1 MEKEGQ
7 DLARWTDIVENQ
19 IYTTNNVRLEDIENA
34 FAHITEQADKGL
46 YGICNYYMAYYNLR
60 HGKPDEC
67 LDYLREGIR
76 CMVGTPQ
83 ERNVSRCYNMLGVIA
98 HGQNNLLMAAEQYN
112 KALTYAARYKDHFL
126 RNIVISNMAD
136 MYYRMGAYEK
146 AFQCFKESMVEYDR
160 SGDDTATGMRNYM
173 MLLSNYGYC
182 LTLSGRVQEARKV
195 ARQLE
200 DLHNEKY
207 GDQFPGLYAYTFFA
221 LLCHKLNQDED
232 ACDSLERAVQ
242 DVTDKREIAGDF
254 DGVLNLLELLV
265 VMEKYDYLEAVL
277 DSVEPLAEE
286 ENNNGLMLQLLVYR
300 IKYCGSKL
308 SEEQYME
315 CAKRF
320 FHINEVHGNSETS
333 LVIHMME
340 MSRRLWSI
348 EEEQRELEQENTR
361 LLYQVDHDELSGL
374 YNKRYLNQY
383 LEDVFDRAV
392 QEELALSVIFVDI
405 DYFKQLN
412 DHYGHQKGDECIQAV
427 AEVLK
432 ENMAD
437 DFAARYGGDEF
448 VAVALGRTE
457 QYIRD
462 VADRIVEGVRR
473 KQISN
478 VDSAI
483 ADILTVTAGII
494 HAVPQES
501 DRVWDFMAAADDTLY
516 QQKKEKKGR
525 ARFCGRL

>member
-1 MEKEGQ
+1 MEKTGQ
-7 DLARWTDIVENQ
+7 DLARWTEIVENQ
-19 IYTTNNVRLEDIENA
+19 IHTANAIQLEDIENA
-34 FAHITEQADKGL
+34 FAHITEKDDKGL
-46 YGICNYYMAYYNLR
+46 YGLCNFFMAYYNMKN
-60 HGKPDEC
+60 GKPDEC
-67 LDYLREGIR
+67 LDYLKEGIR

-83 ERNVSRCYNMLGVIA
+83 EKNVSRCYNMLGVIA
-98 HGQNNLLMAAEQYN
+98 QGQNNLLMAAEHYN
-112 KALTYAARYKDHFL
+112 KALTYANRYQDHL
-126 RNIVISNMAD
+126 MRNFITGNMAD

-146 AFQCFKESMVEYDR
+146 AFKYFKESMAEYDR
-160 SGDDTATGMRNYM
+160 SGNDTANGMRNYM
-173 MLLSNYGYC
+173 MMLSNYGYC
-182 LTLSGRVQEARKV
+182 LAMSGRIQKARKV
-195 ARQLE
+195 ASQLE
-200 DLHNEKY
+200 NLHNEKC
-207 GDQFPGLYAYTFFA
+207 GDQFPGLYVYTFFA
-221 LLCHKLNQDED
+221 LLCHKLNQE
-232 ACDSLERAVQ
+232 AEASHALKRAVQ
-242 DVTDKREIAGDF
+242 TANDQGQIAGDF

-265 VMEKYDYLEAVL
+265 VMEKYDYLEEVL
-277 DSVEPLAEE
+277 DAVEPLAEE
-286 ENNNGLMLQLLVYR
+286 ENNNGLILQLLVYR

-308 SEEQYME
+308 SEDQYME
-315 CAKRF
+315 YAQRF
-320 FHINEVHGNSETS
+320 FRINEVHGNSEIS
-333 LVIHMME
+333 LVVRMME

-374 YNKRYLNQY
+374 YNKGYLNQY
-383 LEDVFDRAV
+383 LEDTFDRAV
-392 QEELALSVIFVDI
+392 REKLALSVIFVDI

-473 KQISN
+473 RQISN

-483 ADILTVTAGII
+483 ADVLTVTAGII
-494 HAVPQES
+494 HAVPQKS

-516 QQKKEKKGR
+516 RQKKEKRGC
-525 ARFCGRL
+525 AGFCGRL

>member
-7 DLARWTDIVENQ
+7 DLAHWIDIVENQ
-19 IYTTNNVRLEDIENA
+19 IHTTNDVRLEDIENA

-46 YGICNYYMAYYNLR
+46 YGFCNYHMAYYDLT

-83 ERNVSRCYNMLGVIA
+83 EKNLSRCYNMLGVIA

-112 KALTYAARYKDHFL
+112 KALTYAARYKNHSV

-136 MYYRMGAYEK
+136 MYYRMGAYKK
-146 AFQCFKESMVEYDR
+146 AFQCFRESMVEYER
-160 SGDDTATGMRNYM
+160 SGNDTATGMRNYM
-173 MLLSNYGYC
+173 ILLSNYGYC
-182 LTLSGRVQEARKV
+182 LTMSDRVQEARKV
-195 ARQLE
+195 AVQLE
-200 DLHNEKY
+200 DLHYKKFGE
-207 GDQFPGLYAYTFFA
+207 QFPDLHAYTFFA
-221 LLCHKLNQDED
+221 LLCHKLNRDGE

-242 DVTDKREIAGDF
+242 AVTDKRELAGDF
-254 DGVLNLLELLV
+254 DGVMNLLELLV
-265 VMEKYDYLEAVL
+265 VMEKYDYLEKVL

-308 SEEQYME
+308 SENQYME
-315 CAKRF
+315 CVKRF
-320 FHINEVHGNSETS
+320 FHINEVHGNSETN
-333 LVIHMME
+333 LVIRMME
-340 MSRRLWSI
+340 MSRRLWRI

-374 YNKRYLNQY
+374 YNKRYLNRY
-383 LEDVFDRAV
+383 LEDAFDKAV
-392 QEELALSVIFVDI
+392 QDQLALSVIFVDI

-432 ENMAD
+432 ESMAD

-457 QYIRD
+457 QYIKS
-462 VADRIVEGVRR
+462 VTDRIVEGVRR
-473 KQISN
+473 RQISN
-478 VDSAI
+478 VDSDI

-501 DRVWDFMAAADDTLY
+501 DRVWDFLAAADDTLY
-516 QQKKEKKGR
+516 RQKRKKKGC
-525 ARFCGRL
+525 ARFRSSL